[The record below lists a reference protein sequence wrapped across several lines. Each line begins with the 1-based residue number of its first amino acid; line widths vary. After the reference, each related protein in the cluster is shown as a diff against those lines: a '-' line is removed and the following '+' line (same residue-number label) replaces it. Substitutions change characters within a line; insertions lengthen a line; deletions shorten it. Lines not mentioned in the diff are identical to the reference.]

1 MTRIVIVGA
10 GRGGTAL
17 LELFAGDP
25 SVRLLGMVDI
35 NERAPGMERAR
46 ALGIPTATDYKE
58 FLRDSAVD
66 LIVDVTGNP
75 EVSRTLWQLKPESA
89 EVMGG
94 TTAKF
99 LWGLIEERHRKAALE
114 RLHVQQESRGTP
126 ELEEGFGR
134 AKERVIAAFEREA
147 ITRYLQQTGGNIS
160 RAATV
165 GGTTRRTFHRLLMK
179 HGISHRQFKPDR

>member
-17 LELFAGDP
+17 LEFFAGDP

-99 LWGLIEERHRKAALE
+99 LWGLIEARHLP
-114 RLHVQQESRGTP
+114 LHVQQESRGTP
-126 ELEEGFGR
+126 DLEEGFSR

-165 GGTTRRTFHRLLMK
+165 GGTTRRTFHRLLVK

>member
-25 SVRLLGMVDI
+25 SVHLLGVVDI

-58 FLRDSAVD
+58 FLRDSPVD

-89 EVMGG
+89 ELMGG

-99 LWGLIEERHRKAALE
+99 LRTLIGAHRLP
-114 RLHVQQESRGTP
+114 LHLQQESRATP
-126 ELEEGFGR
+126 DTQDGFNR
-134 AKERVIAAFEREA
+134 AKERVIAAFEREVV
-147 ITRYLQQTGGNIS
+147 TRYLRQTAGNIS
-160 RAATV
+160 HAALAAGV
-165 GGTTRRTFHRLLMK
+165 TRRTLHRLLAK
-179 HGISHRQFKPDR
+179 HRISHRQFKPAR